1 MQSNVYFTNSK
12 HVVVGDQV
20 FSRSDLT
27 NHLISTETVDETIE
41 KLKQEVIAFFDKM
54 QEEHTTQNIL
64 PSSIEIRLII
74 S

>member
-12 HVVVGDQV
+12 NVVVGDQV

-27 NHLISTETVDETIE
+27 NHTISTETLDETIVA
-41 KLKQEVIAFFDKM
+41 LKQEVIAFFDKIK
-54 QEEHTTQNIL
+54 EEHTNQNIL